1 MARKPATKAE
11 KLHMAQVAA
20 LGCIVNGCH
29 APATIHHCGTYMG
42 GGRNHLNV
50 LGLCWEHHLGQNG
63 IDGKKMGKRVWEQKY
78 GSERELLALT
88 AERLK

>member
-1 MARKPATKAE
+1 MAR
-11 KLHMAQVAA
+11 VASLPCVVA
-20 LGCIVNGCH
+20 NDECAGRT
-29 APATIHHCGTYMG
+29 TIHHCFTGMG
-42 GGRNHLNV
+42 RRKNHMHTIS
-50 LGLCWEHHLGQNG
+50 LCWMHHLGAEG